1 MYAPIDFFDSIVVQY
16 WHMKNTISFKISK
29 QGKYYTASAIGFFI
43 VTQGKTLDELSKN
56 IREATELYFEDKS
69 VKSKNIFNS
78 ISLNLPLY
86 A

>member
-1 MYAPIDFFDSIVVQY
+1 
-16 WHMKNTISFKISK
+16 MKKTISFKISK
-29 QGKYYTASAIGFFI
+29 EGKQYTASALDFFI

-56 IREATELYFEDKS
+56 IREATELYFKNNK
-69 VKSKNIFNS
+69 KSKSKKNFNS